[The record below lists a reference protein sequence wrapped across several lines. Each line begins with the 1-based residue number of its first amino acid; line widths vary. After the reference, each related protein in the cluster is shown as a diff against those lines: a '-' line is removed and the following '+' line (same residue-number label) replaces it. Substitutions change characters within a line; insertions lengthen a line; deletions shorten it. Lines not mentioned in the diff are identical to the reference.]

1 MNTPISKKN
10 GIKSVIVIF
19 MFIIAIETLAVHLL
33 IEQWSNKAAWILSF
47 VSLYTCL
54 QIWALIKSMD
64 RRPSFIDY
72 ENRLLTLRYGF
83 FNVTVIPFKKLQSIQ
98 ADKRTLPNDKSII
111 QFSPLGMIDTHNL
124 VLSLHEN
131 HIIDS
136 VYGFTKEYKKLA
148 ILIDEKERFIKEIQ
162 SIIENKR

>member
-83 FNVTVIPFKKLQSIQ
+83 FNVTVI